1 MSANGEAN
9 KKSVAAR
16 LVGMAQERYLLGVS
30 DEGEPFGADR
40 ARPHLAMLLRGG
52 RAGLRADLAARYF
65 ADTGAAAGGQ
75 ALTDSTLIL
84 EGLAATQNPERLHLR
99 VADHS
104 GTIYVDTGR
113 PDGEVIRIGQG
124 RWEVTNT
131 APVRF
136 LRTKLTGAMPL
147 PPADGDVSRLWDF
160 VNVATEDRPVLLAAL
175 IAALVQCDVPHPVL
189 ALFAEQGSA
198 KSTTTRMLV
207 DLVDPSP
214 VPLHQ
219 APRDTDSWVASASG
233 SWVVALDNLSA
244 IPPWLSDSLCR
255 AATGDGNVKRALYT
269 DTDLAAVK
277 FRRCVNGID
286 VGAVRPD
293 LAERM
298 ATVELR
304 RIDRHHR
311 RSEAT
316 LRHEWQQA
324 LPGILGRLLNVAA
337 IVHQRLE
344 TISVDPSPRMADYGR
359 TLAAVDEVLATN
371 GLSRFLSRADQLF
384 EESLSADP
392 FIERL
397 RVHTQEPLVAKSG
410 GDLLA
415 MATPGWRPLA
425 PPQGMAEERPGCHG
439 DSAAA
444 CAGTS
449 KPGVGIEDDGARNH
463 RNVLL
468 WTICPPQ
475 QDSTLER
482 ASQSSHPSLL
492 QRSAVPS
499 AEAGIASTPF
509 ASGLIDDDLAA
520 EASQDTFAWTTRCR
534 CCRGRWN
541 QHPHRQGWWP

>member
-1 MSANGEAN
+1 MSTNGDAD

-16 LVGMAQERYLLGVS
+16 LVDMAQQKYILGVS

-65 ADTGAAAGGQ
+65 AETGAAAGGQ

-84 EGLAATQNPERLHLR
+84 EGMAAARTPERLHLR
-99 VADHS
+99 VAGHE
-104 GTIYVDTGR
+104 GAVYIDTGR
-113 PDGEVIRIGQG
+113 PDAPVIRISQGQ
-124 RWEVTNT
+124 WTLTTT

-147 PPADGDVSRLWDF
+147 PPSGGDVARLWDF
-160 VNVATEDRPVLLAAL
+160 INVAIEDRPVLLAVL
-175 IAALVQCDVPHPVL
+175 IAALIQCDVPHPVL

-207 DLVDPSP
+207 DLIDPSP
-214 VPLHQ
+214 VPLRQ
-219 APRDTDSWVASASG
+219 APRDPDSWITAASG

-255 AATGDGNVKRALYT
+255 AATGDGSVKRALYT
-269 DTDLAAVK
+269 DADLAVLK
-277 FRRCVNGID
+277 FRRCVIVNGID

-293 LAERM
+293 LAERL

-311 RSEAT
+311 QPEAT
-316 LRHEWQQA
+316 LRIEWQEA
-324 LPGILGRLLNVAA
+324 LPGILGGLLDLAA
-337 IVHQRLE
+337 AVHQRLE
-344 TISVDPSPRMADYGR
+344 TITIDESPRMADYGR
-359 TLAAVDEVLATN
+359 TLAAVDEVLATD
-371 GLSRFLSRADQLF
+371 GLSRYLSRADQLS
-384 EESLSADP
+384 EDSLSADP

-397 RVHTQEPLVAKSG
+397 RLHTREPLVGKSG

-415 MATPGWRPLA
+415 MTTPVGDHWRRPKEWPRNGRDVTAILRRHAPALRSLGWA
-425 PPQGMAEERPGCHG
+425 
-439 DSAAA
+439 
-444 CAGTS
+444 
-449 KPGVGIEDDGARNH
+449 IEDDGARNH

-468 WTICPPQ
+468 WTICPPR
-475 QDSTLER
+475 QDSAPER
-482 ASQSSHPSLL
+482 ASRSSPPSLL
-492 QRSAVPS
+492 QRSTVTS
-499 AEAGIASTPF
+499 AQAGIAPTPF

-520 EASQDTFAWTTRCR
+520 EAS
-534 CCRGRWN
+534 
-541 QHPHRQGWWP
+541 